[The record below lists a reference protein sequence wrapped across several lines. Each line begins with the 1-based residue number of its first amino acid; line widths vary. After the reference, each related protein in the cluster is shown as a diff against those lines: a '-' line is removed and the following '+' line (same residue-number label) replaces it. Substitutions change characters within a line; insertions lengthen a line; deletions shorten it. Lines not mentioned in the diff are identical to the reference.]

1 MQKTVTLHLS
11 LDELDYRQAMRVLSE
26 NGLTVDSLLTQILRR
41 TAREGAVPLKKTVSR
56 PRKRTVSANMPG
68 LFVQGELFPLA
79 PQDDLPDGD
88 DNNAD
93 QSVDPDTLNPTLPTI
108 ASLQEAQAMLNWRAR
123 EQVSSATSRHA
134 CGKPIIET
142 RQFRLDKVLIAQ
154 SPDKSRIIQTLED
167 ILTALSAGL
176 TPPDALPLDNSQ
188 SWYLPLSVPTIPD
201 GTLGLVYQTSD
212 ADICMARYGAPSE
225 LLHNPPP
232 VTTS

>member
-26 NGLTVDSLLTQILRR
+26 NGLTVDNLLTQILRR

-88 DNNAD
+88 NNAD
-93 QSVDPDTLNPTLPTI
+93 RSVDPDTLNPTLPTI

-123 EQVSSATSRHA
+123 ERVSSATSRYA
-134 CGKPIIET
+134 NGKPIIET

-167 ILTALSAGL
+167 ILTVLSAGR

-232 VTTS
+232 VTPN